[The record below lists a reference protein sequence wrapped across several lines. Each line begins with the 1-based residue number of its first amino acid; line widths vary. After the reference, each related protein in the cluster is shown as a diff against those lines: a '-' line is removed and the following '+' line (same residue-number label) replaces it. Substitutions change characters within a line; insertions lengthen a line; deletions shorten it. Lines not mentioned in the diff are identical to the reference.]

1 MEEIVRRAIKP
12 TAAEIAALP
21 PDNNEAVAARLLAGR
36 GGAALDIGCGP
47 GTFTRSLT
55 ALFPAVSGIDINP
68 KSIAKAQAA
77 AADAG
82 RAIDFRVVSGDA
94 LPYADGSFDTAI
106 FSNSIHHMP
115 DIAAALD
122 EARRVLRPGGLL
134 YVMEPVP
141 AGGFHEGTKLVSDET
156 VVRADAYRA
165 LLDLAARAMEPQIE
179 IMYRGSRR
187 FQDFAQWHDDQ
198 IERSPARQAA
208 FDAQPEAVRRCF
220 EAHAQREAGGYG
232 FETVSRVNLLR
243 KPG

>member
-21 PDNNEAVAARLLAGR
+21 PDTNEAVAARLLAGR
-36 GGAALDIGCGP
+36 SGAVLDIGCGP

-55 ALFPAVSGIDINP
+55 ALFAAVSGIDINP
-68 KSIAKAQAA
+68 KSIAKAQAGA
-77 AADAG
+77 AEAG
-82 RAIDFRVVSGDA
+82 RTVDFRVASGDA

-106 FSNSIHHMP
+106 FSNSLHHMP
-115 DIAAALD
+115 DIAAALR

-156 VVRADAYRA
+156 LVRADAYRA
-165 LLDLAARAMEPQIE
+165 LLDLASGAMEPQVE

-208 FDAQPEAVRRCF
+208 FDAQPEEVRRRF
-220 EAHAQREAGGYG
+220 EANAQRDGADFR
-232 FETVSRVNLLR
+232 FETVSRVNLFR
-243 KPG
+243 KSG